1 MPDLLRCL
9 KNWSISCSPGVIQN
23 PKAGRTEALVQ
34 TKIGPRMSRALD
46 YAAILPTLS
55 AKFITT
61 AMIDARCNNIAE
73 LADKID
79 SSDEKRKEGARVT
92 NFSQLEERDCM
103 WLSTMIVAGHH
114 VSEDT
119 FLPDYQPT
127 TG

>member
-1 MPDLLRCL
+1 
-9 KNWSISCSPGVIQN
+9 
-23 PKAGRTEALVQ
+23 
-34 TKIGPRMSRALD
+34 
-46 YAAILPTLS
+46 
-55 AKFITT
+55 
-61 AMIDARCNNIAE
+61 MIDARCNNIAE

-79 SSDEKRKEGARVT
+79 SSDEKLKEGARMT